1 MSGAGFSLHQHPSR
15 VMVAVCKSQE
25 AAHKLDFHT
34 LAAMA
39 DEAERRAKWEKAG
52 GELNPD
58 KFQNVCHK
66 LVFWVIC
73 EVESHE
79 SKGFGKGL
87 GISMDFMNCLR
98 TFDLDMDKSFA
109 RLAVRFLA
117 GCGRTSRSNRK

>member
-1 MSGAGFSLHQHPSR
+1 
-15 VMVAVCKSQE
+15 MVAVCKSQE

-87 GISMDFMNCLR
+87 GISMDFRIACVPLIWTWIN
-98 TFDLDMDKSFA
+98 
-109 RLAVRFLA
+109 RLPGWQSAF
-117 GCGRTSRSNRK
+117 

>member
-1 MSGAGFSLHQHPSR
+1 
-15 VMVAVCKSQE
+15 MVAVCKSQE

-87 GISMDFMNCLR
+87 AVYWMPDEKWEHCRLSQSQ
-98 TFDLDMDKSFA
+98 SFKQPSSS
-109 RLAVRFLA
+109 LSPAVWRWS
-117 GCGRTSRSNRK
+117 C